1 MSPETLTIIG
11 TVLAVGLALAGLL
24 MHLGGRITRVE
35 DRQINQGER
44 LARLEGKLDRFEPP
58 RHDQAPAPA
67 GG

>member
-1 MSPETLTIIG
+1 MTPETLTIIG
-11 TVLAVGLALAGLL
+11 TVLAVGLGLAALL

-58 RHDQAPAPA
+58 RHDHVPAPA
-67 GG
+67 AD